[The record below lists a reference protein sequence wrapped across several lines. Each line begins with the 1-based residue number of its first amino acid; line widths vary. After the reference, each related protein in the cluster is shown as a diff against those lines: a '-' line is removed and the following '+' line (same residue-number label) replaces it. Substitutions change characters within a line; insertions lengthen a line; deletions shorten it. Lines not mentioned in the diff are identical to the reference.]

1 MRMQRK
7 LYDRLKRGVDVVGSS
22 VGIIVLSPVIG
33 AVALAVRVKLGS
45 PVLFKQQRPG
55 QHGQI
60 FTIYKFRS
68 MLSVDEAKG
77 LVTNDE
83 RLTSFG
89 RKLRST
95 SLDEL
100 PSLFNVLKGDMSI
113 VGPRPL
119 YVKYLE
125 RYSPEQ
131 ARRHEVKPG
140 ITGLAQVNGR
150 NSADWQDRLAM
161 DVEYVD
167 DRSLVM
173 DVKIILKT
181 LTTAIRRDGISAE
194 GFAAGTTFTGQGAES
209 IAEREG
215 ASS

>member
-1 MRMQRK
+1 MVIQRK
-7 LYDRLKRGVDVVGSS
+7 PYDFVKRGVDVVGSS
-22 VGIIVLSPVIG
+22 VGIVALSPVIG

-55 QHGQI
+55 QHGRI

-68 MLSVDEAKG
+68 MLSVDESKS

-100 PSLFNVLKGDMSI
+100 PSLFNVLKGDMSL

-125 RYSPEQ
+125 RYSPAQ

-150 NSADWQDRLAM
+150 NSADWEDRLAM

-167 DRSLVM
+167 HRSLALDM
-173 DVKIILKT
+173 KILLKT
-181 LTTAIRRDGISAE
+181 LATAIRRDGISAE
-194 GFAAGTTFTGQGAES
+194 GFAAGTTFTGQEAAEVVEQES
-209 IAEREG
+209 V
-215 ASS
+215 SV

>member
-1 MRMQRK
+1 MMPRRK
-7 LYDRLKRGVDVVGSS
+7 LYDCLKRGVDVVGSG
-22 VGIIVLSPVIG
+22 VGLVVLAPVIG
-33 AVALAVRVKLGS
+33 AVGLAVRVKLGS

-55 QHGQI
+55 RHGQL

-68 MLSVDEAKG
+68 MFEVDEARG
-77 LVTNDE
+77 LVTNEE
-83 RLTSFG
+83 RLPSFG
-89 RKLRST
+89 RKLRAT

-119 YVKYLE
+119 YVKYLA
-125 RYSPEQ
+125 RYTPVQ

-150 NSADWQDRLAM
+150 NSADWEDRLAL

-167 DRSLVM
+167 NRSLAM
-173 DVKIILKT
+173 DMKIVLKT
-181 LTTAIRRDGISAE
+181 FTSAIRREGIAAE
-194 GFAAGTTFTGQGAES
+194 GYVAGSTFMGQGSES
-209 IAEREG
+209 KSDYETAY
-215 ASS
+215 A

>member
-1 MRMQRK
+1 MMSRSRV
-7 LYDRLKRGVDVVGSS
+7 YDRLKRGMDIAGSS
-22 VGIIVLSPVIG
+22 VGIIVLSPVVG
-33 AVALAVRVKLGS
+33 VVALAVRLKLGS
-45 PVLFKQQRPG
+45 PVLFKQRRPG

-60 FTIYKFRS
+60 FSIYKFRS
-68 MLSVDEAKG
+68 MLDVDEAKG

-89 RKLRST
+89 RKLRAT

-119 YVKYLE
+119 YVKYLH

-150 NSADWQDRLAM
+150 NSADWEDRLAK

-167 DRSLVM
+167 NRSLVM
-173 DVKIILKT
+173 DLKIILKT
-181 LTTAIRRDGISAE
+181 FTTAIRREGISAQ
-194 GFAAGTTFTGQGAES
+194 GYVAGSTFIGQ
-209 IAEREG
+209 
-215 ASS
+215 ASEPMTEIETVSV